1 MERRT
6 QTADVLKGIA
16 VLLMIQVH
24 IVELFATESFYQS
37 STGKIL
43 MFLGGPPVAPVF
55 MAILGYFLLSVNKTS
70 IQLVVRGIKI
80 FILGMLLN
88 LALNFNLFIKVNS
101 GKLVV
106 DVWPYVFGVD
116 ILPFAGLSIICIALM
131 KHLIEKK
138 WWVIFIMFFI
148 SIWLG
153 QFLIEFTPKSNF
165 LKYMGAYF
173 YGCTEWSYFP
183 LFPWIAYPLSGI
195 ALSKIEQRYNFQV
208 LYLLKTKITLG
219 ILFLVFF
226 VSTITYAISIA
237 SNLTSYY
244 HQDILFFSWTIIFS
258 LFYSLFI
265 HEINAWLGQT
275 WMFQYFKWLGR
286 HVTLVYVIQ
295 WVMIGNIATEIYK
308 TVSCPV
314 YLIFW
319 YIGII
324 SVTNCLT
331 YLILKIKFKKST
343 ST

>member
-43 MFLGGPPVAPVF
+43 LFLGGPPVAPVF

-70 IQLVVRGIKI
+70 TQLVVRGIKI
-80 FILGMLLN
+80 FMLGMLLN
-88 LALNFNLFIKVNS
+88 LVLNFNLLLKVNN
-101 GKLVV
+101 GTLVV

-116 ILPFAGLSIICIALM
+116 ILPFAGLSIICIALL

-138 WWVIFIMFFI
+138 WWVVLIMIFI

-153 QFLIEFTPKSNF
+153 QFLLGLKHENNN
-165 LKYMGAYF
+165 LKYIEAYF

-183 LFPWIAYPLSGI
+183 LFPWLAYPLSGI
-195 ALSKIEQRYNFQV
+195 ALYKIEQRYNFQV
-208 LYLLKTKITLG
+208 FYLLKTKITLG

-226 VSTITYAISIA
+226 VSTINYTVSTS
-237 SNLTSYY
+237 SNLTLYY
-244 HQDILFFSWTIIFS
+244 HQDSLFFLWTFIFS

-265 HEINAWLGQT
+265 HEINTWLGKT
-275 WMFQYFKWLGR
+275 WIFLYFKWLGR

-295 WVMIGNIATEIYK
+295 WIIIGNIATEIYK
-308 TVSCPV
+308 TVSSPI
-314 YLIFW
+314 YLVGW
-319 YIGII
+319 YVVII
-324 SVTNCLT
+324 SIASGLT
-331 YLILKIKFKKST
+331 YLILKIKSKSN
-343 ST
+343 